1 MIGGESVMMGGE
13 MFLGRHR
20 CIASRLGRLRSH
32 VPRGGRV
39 YSGRTGS
46 VVAVR
51 ELLSAVA
58 VEQENLIRLR
68 EGVKSLRYLQT
79 HASIYV
85 FGLTLRVTHQNR
97 GCVLFGNLPVKWSQL
112 PVSLCTWAL

>member
-1 MIGGESVMMGGE
+1 MMGGE

-68 EGVKSLRYLQT
+68 EGVKCLIYLHT

-85 FGLTLRVTHQNR
+85 FGLTLRVTDQNR
-97 GCVLFGNLPVKWSQL
+97 ALCVFWESPCEVIAASSKSGRVGIVNY
-112 PVSLCTWAL
+112 